1 MRTIQF
7 LLRKEFLQIFR
18 NRPMLAIIFVLP
30 VVQLLVLSFAAT
42 FDVRTTTMALID
54 QDGTHTSAMLA
65 ERFQASGYFRLTE
78 RVYEA
83 DRADEA
89 MMRGDADLILRI
101 PVNFERDLVR
111 TGAGKVHLTINAVD
125 GATAG
130 VVQAYALQVLAAHG
144 RDPAAG
150 YGVAQP
156 TVLVPRIELRP
167 GFWYNPKLDYKTY
180 MVPGILVILVTM
192 IGTFLTSMN
201 IVREK
206 ENGTI
211 EQLNV
216 TPIRKGH
223 FIVGK
228 LMPFWF
234 IAMAE
239 LAMGLVIARLVF
251 DVPMLG
257 SLALV
262 FLLAGIYMLAMLGVG
277 LYVSTRT
284 DTQQQAMFLAWF
296 IMVICILMSGLFT
309 PIESMPDWAQ
319 ALTQF
324 NPVAHFIEIMRRVL
338 LKGSGFEGIRYQF
351 WILTAFAFVILT
363 LAVRQYRKV
372 TA

>member
-1 MRTIQF
+1 MRTISF

-18 NRPMLAIIFVLP
+18 NKPMLAIIFVLP
-30 VVQLLVLSFAAT
+30 IVQLLVLSFAAT
-42 FDVRTTTMALID
+42 FDVRTTSMALFD
-54 QDGTHTSAMLA
+54 QDRTYASTRLV
-65 ERFQASGYFRLTE
+65 ERFEASGYFHLTE
-78 RVYEA
+78 RA
-83 DRADEA
+83 FDARRADEA
-89 MMRGDADLILRI
+89 MMRDDADMILRI
-101 PVNFERDLVR
+101 PANFERDLAR
-111 TGAGKVHLTINAVD
+111 MGRSEVHITLDAVD

-130 VVQAYALQVLAAHG
+130 VVQAYALQILAASGEDSG
-144 RDPAAG
+144 RVG
-150 YGVAQP
+150 
-156 TVLVPRIELRP
+156 PRIEVLP
-167 GFWYNPKLDYKTY
+167 AFWFNPNMDYKTY

-206 ENGTI
+206 ETGTI

-216 TPIRKGH
+216 TPIRRWH

-228 LMPFWF
+228 LMPFWL
-234 IAMAE
+234 IAMCE
-239 LAMGLVIARLVF
+239 LAAGLVIARIVF

-257 SLALV
+257 NLALV

-277 LYVSTRT
+277 LYVSTRA

-319 ALTQF
+319 AITKF

-338 LKGSGFEGIRYQF
+338 LKGSDFAGIRDEF
-351 WILTAFAFVILT
+351 WILTAFACGILT

-372 TA
+372 ST